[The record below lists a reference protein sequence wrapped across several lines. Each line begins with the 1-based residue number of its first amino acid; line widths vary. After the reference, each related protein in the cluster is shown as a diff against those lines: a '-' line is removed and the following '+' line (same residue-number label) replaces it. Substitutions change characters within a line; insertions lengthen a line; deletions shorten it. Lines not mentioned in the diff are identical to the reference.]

1 MNLNDLNDGTPATKQ
16 WLNIVAD
23 SIKVNNV
30 LTIPLGLAPI
40 NTSPLTLTAAQT
52 VGALYDLVPLGVF
65 VVNLPTATDLDTLL
79 NISGISDLGV
89 SFEVNFYLRGTSV
102 SLVAGAGTLFAGG
115 ASPLLITPGLPAV
128 PHLIRVIYRKSLSW
142 YIYV

>member
-1 MNLNDLNDGTPATKQ
+1 M
-16 WLNIVAD
+16 
-23 SIKVNNV
+23 
-30 LTIPLGLAPI
+30 
-40 NTSPLTLTAAQT
+40 
-52 VGALYDLVPLGVF
+52 GVF

-142 YIYV
+142 FIYV